1 MKVGVICEGHTD
13 RAVITNILK
22 GVKGIDSSNIIP
34 LRPED
39 SLDETDLANIP
50 VDQFSNWTLVKK
62 ECETRQKLNRFLS
75 LEGQDVV
82 VIHIDSA
89 ESDEY
94 GVAKP
99 IKDNN
104 YSTNL
109 RAAIISKMKE
119 WLGDDFSDD
128 EIIYAVAVEE
138 TEAWVLTIYEKRES
152 STSADPKR
160 KLRQFLSQK
169 GIKYGQ
175 NYNDFLWI
183 SDALS
188 KKKKYAKERFL
199 SYNESLKEF
208 CIEVE
213 NKL

>member
-22 GVKGIDSSNIIP
+22 GVKGLDSSNIIP

-62 ECETRQKLNRFLS
+62 ECETKQKLNRFLS

-94 GVAKP
+94 GVTKP
-99 IKDNN
+99 IKDKY

-160 KLRQFLSQK
+160 KLRQVLSKK
-169 GIKYGQ
+169 GIKYSQ

-199 SYNESLKEF
+199 SYNQSLKEF